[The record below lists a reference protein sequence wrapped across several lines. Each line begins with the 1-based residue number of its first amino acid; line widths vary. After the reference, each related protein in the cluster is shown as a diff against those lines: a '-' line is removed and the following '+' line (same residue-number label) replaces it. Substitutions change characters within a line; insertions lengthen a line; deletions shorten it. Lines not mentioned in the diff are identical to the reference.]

1 MLPTRQI
8 IDKDELMEK
17 VSQELNIPLQEVKR
31 IWKFQFEEMSKH
43 IINKK
48 ENKFRLMGIGALIQK
63 HKPNEKYD
71 ALKDFEL

>member
-48 ENKFRLMGIGALIQK
+48 EDKFRLMGIGALIQK